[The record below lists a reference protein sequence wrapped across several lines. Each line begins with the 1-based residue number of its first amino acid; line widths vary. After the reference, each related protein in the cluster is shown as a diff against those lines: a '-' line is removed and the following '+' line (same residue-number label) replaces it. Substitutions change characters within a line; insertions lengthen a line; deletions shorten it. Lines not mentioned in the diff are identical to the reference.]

1 MKQQEKDLTPWQ
13 QIKSGCVMIVKGIA
27 RIVWGLLRLV
37 DVFVRR
43 YPYAVVIVCIM
54 LTVIVAAVCI
64 GKARSE
70 RDALNKK
77 NYQLQQKLDT
87 IMMVDEA
94 KRESKFT
101 YHGSMPQTI
110 KEKEQ

>member
-1 MKQQEKDLTPWQ
+1 MKQQENQTPWQ

-27 RIVWGLLRLV
+27 RIIWGLLRLV

-43 YPYAVVIVCIM
+43 YPYAVVIVCI
-54 LTVIVAAVCI
+54 LITVITAAVCI

-87 IMMVDEA
+87 VLMIDEA
-94 KRESKFT
+94 KHESKFY
-101 YHGSMPQTI
+101 YHGAETYQR
-110 KEKEQ
+110 KEGKK

>member
-1 MKQQEKDLTPWQ
+1 MKQQENLAPWQ

-43 YPYAVVIVCIM
+43 YPYAVVIACV
-54 LTVIVAAVCI
+54 LATVITAAVCI

-87 IMMVDEA
+87 IIMVDEA
-94 KRESKFT
+94 KCESKFT
-101 YHGSMPQTI
+101 YHGYMPQEG
-110 KEKEQ
+110 KEEKK